1 VEQPKTIEVEVVDEP
16 PRVTPAPAA
25 AAASPAPSGAPIHP
39 LSAVLLI
46 AVDNLWNL
54 ADWTVISWILT
65 IPLSFISVFVPTF
78 FIQKFLKKD
87 RVGRALGLSTLMAV
101 LAAIPT
107 SIFGT
112 PIGLA
117 LLAWTGLNRFFG
129 RTVPGGVADLPK
141 S

>member
-1 VEQPKTIEVEVVDEP
+1 
-16 PRVTPAPAA
+16 
-25 AAASPAPSGAPIHP
+25 
-39 LSAVLLI
+39 
-46 AVDNLWNL
+46 VDNLWNL

-65 IPLSFISVFVPTF
+65 IPLSFVSVFVPTF

-87 RVGRALGLSTLMAV
+87 RVARALGLSTLMAV

-129 RTVPGGVADLPK
+129 RTVPGGVADFPK